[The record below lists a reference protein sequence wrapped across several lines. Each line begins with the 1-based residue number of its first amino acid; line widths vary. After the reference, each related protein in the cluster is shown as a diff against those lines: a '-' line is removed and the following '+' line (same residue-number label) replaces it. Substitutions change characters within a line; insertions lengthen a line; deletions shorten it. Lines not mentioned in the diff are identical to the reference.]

1 MVFEEMKE
9 KVCELFFS
17 ANEQIECRQHFRRF
31 IATKTAKAIGYS
43 LLNVGIE
50 KNLIFLTTIV

>member
-1 MVFEEMKE
+1 MVFEEAKE

-17 ANEQIECRQHFRRF
+17 ANEQIECKQHFRRF
-31 IATKTAKAIGYS
+31 IATKTVKAMGYS

-50 KNLIFLTTIV
+50 KSIISLIS